1 MVHRFTLTTPLY
13 YVNDKPHIGSVYTT
27 LAADAM
33 ARWHRLQGDQVC
45 LITGCDEHGL
55 KIQRSAAA
63 AGVPTRDYVDS
74 MAGHFAALWRRI
86 GISHDRFVRTSNP
99 RHQRLVHEFYER
111 VRSNGHIRLGQQR
124 GWYCVACEE
133 FKDGDSGE
141 DGAPPHCD
149 IHDRPLEWRDEEN
162 LFFCLSHFQEPIAQ
176 LVARED
182 FIGPASRRREVQ
194 RFVEAGLR
202 DFSISRVDLPWG
214 IPVPHQPGHTLYVW
228 FDALL
233 GYITALPDPDGPQDL
248 ATALGSGWPAQ
259 LHLIGKDILRFHA
272 VYWPAMLL
280 AADLPLPERVFGHG
294 FLTREGRKMGKTL
307 GNTLDPEALFA
318 KVGVEP
324 VRWYLLRDI
333 RFGEDGDIQQKR
345 FLDLVNND
353 LANTIG
359 NLVNRTVS
367 MSRRWF
373 ADCVPPQE
381 AQDEA
386 QDDTDP
392 HPLVA
397 VAAATT
403 ARVSQC
409 FDQQDLQGAAMA
421 TLALAEATNGY
432 LSEQAPWSAI
442 KDASR
447 RGAVAAVLYGVLEA
461 TRLVGICLQ
470 PLVPELSNRLL
481 AQLGCDPLESR
492 HGLPPG
498 AWEQLVRWG
507 GLPHGQPLPE
517 ASPLLARLELDGDL

>member
-1 MVHRFTLTTPLY
+1 VVHRFTLTTPLY

-33 ARWHRLQGDQVC
+33 ARWRRLQGDRVC

-63 AGVPTRDYVDS
+63 AGVPTRDYVDR
-74 MAGHFAALWRRI
+74 MAGHFAALWQRM
-86 GISHDRFVRTSNP
+86 GISHNRFVRTSAP
-99 RHQRLVHEFYER
+99 RHQGLVHEFYER
-111 VRSNGHIRLGQQR
+111 VRSNGHIRMGRQQ

-133 FKDGDSGE
+133 FKDVDNE
-141 DGAPPHCD
+141 DGGTPRCA

-176 LVARED
+176 LVERES
-182 FIGPASRRREVQ
+182 FIGPPSRRREVQ

-214 IPVPHQPGHTLYVW
+214 IPVPHQPGHTFYVW

-233 GYITALPDPDGPQDL
+233 GYITALGDPDGPQDL
-248 ATALGSGWPAQ
+248 TTALASGWPAQ

-333 RFGEDGDIQQKR
+333 QFGEDGDIQQKR

-373 ADCVPPQE
+373 GDCVPPEGEQE
-381 AQDEA
+381 DAS
-386 QDDTDP
+386 P
-392 HPLVA
+392 HPLAPVA
-397 VAAATT
+397 TAAT
-403 ARVSQC
+403 ARVGRC
-409 FDQQDLQGAAMA
+409 FARQDLQGAAMA
-421 TLALAEATNGY
+421 TLSLAEAVNGH

-447 RGAVAAVLYGVLEA
+447 RDGVAAVLYGVLEA
-461 TRLVGICLQ
+461 TRLVGLCLQ

-481 AQLGCDPLESR
+481 IQLGCEPLDSR

-498 AWEQLVRWG
+498 AWERLVRWG

-517 ASPLLARLELDGDL
+517 ASPLMARLELDGDL

>member
-27 LAADAM
+27 LAADAI

-55 KIQRSAAA
+55 KIQRSATA
-63 AGVPTRDYVDS
+63 AGVPTRDYVDR
-74 MAGHFAALWRRI
+74 MAGHFAALWQRI
-86 GISHDRFVRTSNP
+86 GISHDRFVRTSTP
-99 RHQRLVHEFYER
+99 QHQRLVHGFYER
-111 VRSNGHIRLGQQR
+111 VRNNGHIRLGQQR

-133 FKDGDSGE
+133 FKDGDAGDGE
-141 DGAPPHCD
+141 TPRCA

-162 LFFCLSHFQEPIAQ
+162 LFFCLSHFQESIAQ
-176 LVARED
+176 LVARES

-214 IPVPHQPGHTLYVW
+214 IPVPHQPGHTFYVW

-233 GYITALPDPDGPQDL
+233 GYITALPDPNGPQDL
-248 ATALGSGWPAQ
+248 TTALASGWPAQ

-280 AADLPLPERVFGHG
+280 AAELPLPEQVFGHG

-333 RFGEDGDIQQKR
+333 QFGEDGDIQQKR

-373 ADCVPPQE
+373 ADAVPPQGG
-381 AQDEA
+381 QDA
-386 QDDTDP
+386 P
-392 HPLVA
+392 SHPLA
-397 VAAATT
+397 ATAAAAT
-403 ARVSQC
+403 AQVGQC
-409 FDQQDLQGAAMA
+409 FAQQDLQGAAMA
-421 TLALAEATNGY
+421 TLALAETINGY
-432 LSEQAPWSAI
+432 LSEQAPWHAI
-442 KDASR
+442 KDSSR
-447 RGAVAAVLYGVLEA
+447 KGAVGAVLYGVLEA
-461 TRLVGICLQ
+461 TRLVGVCLQ
-470 PLVPELSNRLL
+470 PLVPEFSNRLL
-481 AQLGCDPLESR
+481 AQLGCTPLDSR
-492 HGLPPG
+492 HGLSPG
-498 AWEQLVRWG
+498 AWEQLVGWG
-507 GLPHGQPLPE
+507 GLPHRQPLPE
-517 ASPLLARLELDGDL
+517 ASPLLTRLELDGDL

>member
-1 MVHRFTLTTPLY
+1 VVHRFTLTTPLY

-33 ARWHRLQGDQVC
+33 ARWRRLQGDQVC

-63 AGVPTRDYVDS
+63 AGVPTKDYVDR
-74 MAGHFAALWRRI
+74 MAGHFAALWQRM
-86 GISHDRFVRTSNP
+86 GISHDRFVRTSTP
-99 RHQRLVHEFYER
+99 QHHRLVHEFYER
-111 VRSNGHIRLGQQR
+111 VRNNGHIRLGQQR

-133 FKDGDSGE
+133 FKDGDGE
-141 DGAPPHCD
+141 DGETPHCA
-149 IHDRPLEWRDEEN
+149 IHARPLEWRDEEN

-176 LVARED
+176 LVARES
-182 FIGPASRRREVQ
+182 FVGPASRRREVQ

-214 IPVPHQPGHTLYVW
+214 IPVPHQPGHTFYVW

-233 GYITALPDPDGPQDL
+233 GYITALPDPAGPPPDL
-248 ATALGSGWPAQ
+248 ATALSSGWPAQ

-280 AADLPLPERVFGHG
+280 AAGLPLPERVFGHG

-333 RFGEDGDIQQKR
+333 QFGDDGDIQQKR

-373 ADCVPPQE
+373 AGCVPPQE
-381 AQDEA
+381 GQ
-386 QDDTDP
+386 QDDGCP
-392 HPLVA
+392 HPLTTVA
-397 VAAATT
+397 VTT
-403 ARVSQC
+403 TTRVSQC

-421 TLALAEATNGY
+421 TLALAETINGY

-442 KDASR
+442 KESSR
-447 RGAVAAVLYGVLEA
+447 RDAVAAVLYGVLEA
-461 TRLVGICLQ
+461 TRLVGLCLQ

-481 AQLGCDPLESR
+481 IQLGCDPLDSR

-498 AWEQLVRWG
+498 TWEQLVRWG
-507 GLPHGQPLPE
+507 GLPHGQTLPE

>member
-1 MVHRFTLTTPLY
+1 MAHRFTLTTPLY
-13 YVNDKPHIGSVYTT
+13 YVNDRPHIGSVYTT

-33 ARWHRLQGDQVC
+33 ARWRRLQGDQVC

-63 AGVPTRDYVDS
+63 AGVPTKDYVDR
-74 MAGHFAALWRRI
+74 MASHFAALWQRI
-86 GISHDRFVRTSNP
+86 GISHDRFVRTSTP
-99 RHQRLVHEFYER
+99 QHQQLVHEFYER
-111 VRSNGHIRLGQQR
+111 VRNNGHIRLGQQQ

-133 FKDGDSGE
+133 FKDVDSE
-141 DGAPPHCD
+141 DGKIPRCA

-162 LFFCLSHFQEPIAQ
+162 LFFCLSRFQEPIAQ

-214 IPVPHQPGHTLYVW
+214 IPVPHQPGHTFYVW

-233 GYITALPDPDGPQDL
+233 GYITALSEPDGPQDL
-248 ATALGSGWPAQ
+248 ATALTSGWPAQ

-333 RFGEDGDIQQKR
+333 QLGEDGDIQQKR

-381 AQDEA
+381 AQA
-386 QDDTDP
+386 QRGLSP
-392 HPLVA
+392 HPLTA

-403 ARVSQC
+403 ARVRQC
-409 FDQQDLQGAAMA
+409 FAQQDLQGAATA
-421 TLALAEATNGY
+421 ALALAKTINGY
-432 LSEQAPWSAI
+432 LSEQAPWIAI
-442 KDASR
+442 KDANR
-447 RGAVAAVLYGVLEA
+447 RDAVGAVLYGVLEA
-461 TRLVGICLQ
+461 TRLVGLCLQ

-481 AQLGCDPLESR
+481 VQLGCAPLDSR
-492 HGLPPG
+492 HGVPPG